1 VTRASPA
8 APPERALRPAPGR
21 YSTAVRR
28 VIYVVAGVAE
38 LSFLAVS
45 WTPLA
50 RLADAGGQSA
60 TLVAFAP
67 LVVALPAAG
76 LLATVALLCD
86 LPWRERI
93 PASALPRRLDRV
105 GLLLVRAACLWY
117 FAVLA
122 VAAVGAADPSRTL
135 MQVVDDQVPLMGQY
149 FPLALLLPGLV
160 SRRVSY
166 ASTALP
172 ALVFLA
178 GTALSGS
185 HDPAVWDHGPYYLLF
200 NVMYMAWTDWVL
212 RQAQALDRDRSE
224 RRRRER
230 EVARLRAVT
239 GARQQRDAFVHDHVL
254 SALVPAATR
263 IADGPTL
270 AEAAR
275 VALDALDDVMAIP
288 VPSTPAQVFSSIRA
302 YAAGT
307 GLDVVAD
314 SQIHSDVPLPA
325 DVGNALIGASEEAL
339 RNGVRHARGLDG
351 HPLTV
356 RLTMSADDS
365 GVRVSVADN
374 GPGFDPTLIPDGHF
388 GIRRSIIA
396 RVEQIGGVAK
406 VRSAPG
412 EGTVIDLSWKPE
424 EAPSPPGGRRPI
436 LAFHTALPTDSRY
449 SAQAPVARLIGVYAI
464 LLQVM
469 IAWHAAEDYTDIRV
483 VIVALALQAG
493 AAVLCLFPWPAA
505 QMPRWAVATAAAVAA
520 ATPIMVFT
528 QLPSGDWPTW
538 APWAGAT
545 GSVLLCGVLTLRQ
558 RMTAAWAAWALRLA
572 GTAAWAHLAGIPVA
586 PTVLSLSASHTFSL
600 FLWGIATAWSARVSR
615 LIADE
620 QRRALEL
627 DATRDTQQEIREIMD
642 RSLVHIDER
651 ARPVL
656 SAIASESGRG
666 RLTETTR
673 LRACLLESELRD
685 EIRAPLFTG
694 TAVAVEAAA
703 ARRRGVDVVL
713 LDDSGAS
720 GLSSPARDRIV
731 DRAAEQLRA
740 ATEGRVIVRVFP
752 PGRPLLATIV
762 ANGDRMSIAADD
774 APPPA
779 GQAGLAGGR
788 TDGPAPPA
796 PPPAPGNPRGPRIDP
811 AAQRV

>member
-1 VTRASPA
+1 MTGASPA
-8 APPERALRPAPGR
+8 SPPECALRTASDR

-28 VIYVVAGVAE
+28 VIYAVAGVAE

-45 WTPLA
+45 WTPFT
-50 RLADAGGQSA
+50 RLADAVGQSA
-60 TLVAFAP
+60 TLAAFAP
-67 LVVALPAAG
+67 LVVALPTAG
-76 LLATVALLCD
+76 ILATAALLGD
-86 LPWRERI
+86 LPWREKE
-93 PASALPRRLDRV
+93 PASAFPRRLDRV

-122 VAAVGAADPSRTL
+122 IAAAGAVDPSRTL

-149 FPLALLLPGLV
+149 FPLALLLPGLLP
-160 SRRVSY
+160 RRASY
-166 ASTALP
+166 ASTTLP
-172 ALVFLA
+172 VVVFLA

-185 HDPAVWDHGPYYLLF
+185 RDPVIWDHGPYYLLF

-275 VALDALDDVMAIP
+275 VALDALDDVMATPI
-288 VPSTPAQVFSSIRA
+288 PSTPAQVFASIRV

-314 SQIHSDVPLPA
+314 SQVHSDTPLPA
-325 DVGNALIGASEEAL
+325 DVGNAMIGAAEEAL

-351 HPLTV
+351 RPLTI
-356 RLTMSADDS
+356 RLTMSADEA

-396 RVEQIGGVAK
+396 RIEQIGGVAK

-424 EAPSPPGGRRPI
+424 ETPSSPGGRRPI

-464 LLQVM
+464 LLQVL
-469 IAWHAAEDYTDIRV
+469 IAWHVAEDYTDIRV
-483 VIVALALQAG
+483 VIVALALQAMAG
-493 AAVLCLFPWPAA
+493 ALCLFPWTAA

-528 QLPSGDWPTW
+528 QLPSGDWPAW
-538 APWAGAT
+538 APWVGAT

-572 GTAAWAHLAGIPVA
+572 GTAVWAHLTGIPVA

-600 FLWGIATAWSARVSR
+600 FLWGIATVWSARVSR

-656 SAIASESGRG
+656 CAIAAESGRG
-666 RLTETTR
+666 RLTETTH
-673 LRACLLESELRD
+673 LRARLLESELRD

-731 DRAAEQLRA
+731 DRAAEQLKA

-762 ANGDRMSIAADD
+762 ANGDRMSIEAD
-774 APPPA
+774 APPPPA
-779 GQAGLAGGR
+779 GQAGLAGDR
-788 TDGPAPPA
+788 TNRPAS
-796 PPPAPGNPRGPRIDP
+796 PPAPGNPRGARIDP
-811 AAQRV
+811 AAQRG